1 MRHYL
6 LTGLLTAKNDGGA
19 RGLCLLMLSSPVSG
33 SWGGLSTGVPHGVS
47 RVSLSI
53 RWIFHRSSDNFLK
66 LGRKFANT
74 IQCGGSKVKR
84 SALILLSRDRTI
96 TNHFDRVI
104 YIAFLVAS
112 AEVEYECTTLPIA
125 IKSVGNNRRE
135 VSGVGGGTDVSIL
148 A

>member
-1 MRHYL
+1 MRGPMEFHLCQGARPGFQKVILRCERVTGCRRHTDVFTPERIRRSTLQRRCPNLRRYRMRHYL

-74 IQCGGSKVKR
+74 IQCGGSK
-84 SALILLSRDRTI
+84 
-96 TNHFDRVI
+96 
-104 YIAFLVAS
+104 
-112 AEVEYECTTLPIA
+112 
-125 IKSVGNNRRE
+125 
-135 VSGVGGGTDVSIL
+135 
-148 A
+148 

>member
-1 MRHYL
+1 M
-6 LTGLLTAKNDGGA
+6 
-19 RGLCLLMLSSPVSG
+19 
-33 SWGGLSTGVPHGVS
+33 
-47 RVSLSI
+47 
-53 RWIFHRSSDNFLK
+53 
-66 LGRKFANT
+66 
-74 IQCGGSKVKR
+74 KR